1 MNELGPTLKHRVLR
15 VFGHQHWIRRGR
27 DWLLRLVDSPDG
39 HESVPFEVDFFGLR
53 YAGNLNNFLD
63 WSVYYYGSCARY
75 ELLLLGHL
83 ARALRSAGAT
93 RLVAADIGAN
103 VGQHTLFLA
112 VVADEVYSFEPYP
125 PVLQKMREKVEAN
138 RLKNVTICPIG
149 LGLSDDMLEFFEP
162 VTENVGVGTFVK
174 SSRMHGPILQIRN
187 GDAAFAESHIPP
199 VDLMKVDVEG
209 FEHNVFGGL
218 RGRLE
223 ADRPI
228 VLSELSDPTRLAVP
242 DRRDFERLFPSG
254 YRFADVRGY
263 SVSGSY
269 RFEPFDY
276 ARTVEFL
283 ACPVEKWDIVERL

>member
-1 MNELGPTLKHRVLR
+1 MDELGPTLKHRALR

-27 DWLLRLVDSPDG
+27 DWLLRLVESPDG

-53 YAGNLNNFLD
+53 YAGNLNSFVD
-63 WSVYYYGSCARY
+63 WSVYYYGACARC
-75 ELLLLGHL
+75 ELLLLGDL

-125 PVLQKMREKVEAN
+125 PVLQKMREKVEVN
-138 RLKNVTICPIG
+138 RLENVTICPVG
-149 LGLSDDMLEFFEP
+149 LGLSDEMLEFFEP
-162 VTENVGVGTFVK
+162 VTGNMGVGTFVK
-174 SSRMHGPILQIRN
+174 SSRLHGPILQIRN
-187 GDAAFAESHIPP
+187 GDAAFAEFGIPP

-209 FEHNVFGGL
+209 FEHNVFAGL

-228 VLSELSDPTRLAVP
+228 VLSELSDPTRSAVP
-242 DRRDFERLFPSG
+242 SRSCFEELFPSFYNFVSVG
-254 YRFADVRGY
+254 AY
-263 SVSGSY
+263 SVSGRY

-276 ARTVEFL
+276 ARTMEFL
-283 ACPVEKWDIVERL
+283 ACPAEKWDIVKRL